1 MMAELSRCRSLPCA
15 CCSLTLVD
23 MLHPLSLRCILYHI
37 RRECGKHQPCLV
49 CLVCPCVF
57 VVMLESCLV
66 PCGIS

>member
-1 MMAELSRCRSLPCA
+1 MMSDLSRCPSLPCA
-15 CCSLTLVD
+15 WCSLTLVD
-23 MLHPLSLRCILYHI
+23 MLRPVSPILCRI

-49 CLVCPCVF
+49 CPVCPCVF